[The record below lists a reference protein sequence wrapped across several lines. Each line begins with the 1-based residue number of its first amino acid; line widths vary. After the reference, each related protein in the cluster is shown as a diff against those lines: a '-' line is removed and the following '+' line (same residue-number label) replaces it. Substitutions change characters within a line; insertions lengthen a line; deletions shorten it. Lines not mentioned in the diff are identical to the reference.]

1 MSLKIKRKTMTARI
15 PHILLV
21 DDEVLNLEILSEYIP
36 KEKYQI
42 STAVD
47 GMDAWEMLA
56 TAPETYD
63 VILLDRKMRVMSGMA
78 VLRRVKAHPILKY
91 CPVILQTAFADK
103 ENEFEAMRLGA
114 YGYLT
119 KPFTEEQL
127 LSIVDNAIQDRSYPQ
142 SHM

>member
-1 MSLKIKRKTMTARI
+1 MTTRI

-47 GMDAWEMLA
+47 GMDAWEMLV

-63 VILLDRKMRVMSGMA
+63 VILLDRKMRAMSGMA

-91 CPVILQTAFADK
+91 CPVIVQTAFADK

-119 KPFTEEQL
+119 KPFTEEEL
-127 LSIVDNAIQDRSYPQ
+127 LSIVDNAIQDRKYP
-142 SHM
+142 